1 MSSSWANIIAK
12 APVPVKKTVTTKE
25 EVEIDV
31 VNTDKCTYERNFM
44 DYFGYKTSLL
54 WERLQDKKISKSLF
68 CKSRSSSKFHE
79 FLFDNL
85 ELLPEQVG
93 LIEDDSDEESE
104 TEEFV
109 E

>member
-1 MSSSWANIIAK
+1 MSNSWANIIAK
-12 APVPVKKTVTTKE
+12 APVPVKKEVAITETVET
-25 EVEIDV
+25 EI

-85 ELLPEQVG
+85 ELLPDQVG
-93 LIEDDSDEESE
+93 IIEYDSDEESD

>member
-12 APVPVKKTVTTKE
+12 APVPVKKTDTTKE
-25 EVEIDV
+25 EVETEI

-68 CKSRSSSKFHE
+68 CKSHSSSKFHE

-93 LIEDDSDEESE
+93 IIEYDSDEESE

>member
-12 APVPVKKTVTTKE
+12 APVPVKKIVTTKE
-25 EVEIDV
+25 EVETEI

-44 DYFGYKTSLL
+44 DFFGYKTSLL
-54 WERLQDKKISKSLF
+54 WEQLQYKKISKSLF

>member
-1 MSSSWANIIAK
+1 MSNSWANIIAK
-12 APVPVKKTVTTKE
+12 APVPVKKTVATKE
-25 EVEIDV
+25 DVEIDI

-44 DYFGYKTSLL
+44 DFFGYKTSLL
-54 WERLQDKKISKSLF
+54 WKRLQDKKISKSLF
-68 CKSRSSSKFHE
+68 CKSHSSSKFHE

-93 LIEDDSDEESE
+93 IIEYDSDEESE
-104 TEEFV
+104 TEEFL

>member
-25 EVEIDV
+25 EVETEI

-54 WERLQDKKISKSLF
+54 WERLQSKKKSNSLF
-68 CKSRSSSKFHE
+68 CKCRSSSKFHE

-85 ELLPEQVG
+85 ELLPSNVG
-93 LIEDDSDEESE
+93 ISEYDSDDDSE

>member
-12 APVPVKKTVTTKE
+12 APVPVKKTVTTTE
-25 EVEIDV
+25 AVETEI

-44 DYFGYKTSLL
+44 DFFGYKTSLL
-54 WERLQDKKISKSLF
+54 WEQLQSKKKSESLF
-68 CKSRSSSKFHE
+68 CKCRSSIKFHE

-85 ELLPEQVG
+85 ELLPNDVG
-93 LIEDDSDEESE
+93 VSEYDSDDDSE

>member
-1 MSSSWANIIAK
+1 MSNSWANIIAK
-12 APVPVKKTVTTKE
+12 APVPVKKTVATKE
-25 EVEIDV
+25 DVEIDI

-44 DYFGYKTSLL
+44 DFFGYKTSLL

-93 LIEDDSDEESE
+93 IIEYDSDEESE

>member
-1 MSSSWANIIAK
+1 MSNSWANIITK
-12 APVPVKKTVTTKE
+12 APVSVKKTVATKE
-25 EVEIDV
+25 EVETEI

-93 LIEDDSDEESE
+93 IIEYDSDEESE

>member
-1 MSSSWANIIAK
+1 MSNSWANIIAK
-12 APVPVKKTVTTKE
+12 APVPVKKEVAITETVET
-25 EVEIDV
+25 EI

-44 DYFGYKTSLL
+44 DFFGYKTSLL

-93 LIEDDSDEESE
+93 IIEYDSDEDSE